1 MKKFSL
7 FVCIA
12 SFIGSINC
20 FGSNLKTA
28 ETTSI
33 PVEVRV
39 EIVQGIKVS
48 EKIKINNNLIS
59 IENSDAKS
67 VSINKQKLS
76 KKNNVFSYDLKNNEK
91 KFIEVD
97 IKL

>member
-1 MKKFSL
+1 
-7 FVCIA
+7 
-12 SFIGSINC
+12 
-20 FGSNLKTA
+20 
-28 ETTSI
+28 TTSI